1 MTFKEQ
7 LSLGVTH
14 DTVSFSSSSLGK
26 RLTPERPNESTQLK
40 FGVNHTPAGKPG
52 GGSAEARVSFLSL
65 QSGGVTELY
74 GDVCGKGQSCPG

>member
-26 RLTPERPNESTQLK
+26 RLTPNESTQLK

-52 GGSAEARVSFLSL
+52 EGSAEAPVSFLSL

-74 GDVCGKGQSCPG
+74 GEVCGKGRSCPG